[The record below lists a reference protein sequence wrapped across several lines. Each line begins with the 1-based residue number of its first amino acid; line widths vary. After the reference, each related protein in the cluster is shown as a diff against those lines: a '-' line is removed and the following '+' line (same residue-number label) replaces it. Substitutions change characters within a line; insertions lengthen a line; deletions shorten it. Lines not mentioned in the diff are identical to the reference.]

1 MKIAKALTAIIVED
15 MPEAKQLLEAD
26 LARYCP
32 EVTIIGTAG
41 SVVGAAKIIRQ
52 NTPDILF
59 LDIALSDGTGFDLL
73 EILPDLSS
81 NVIFI
86 TAYEEHALKAFR
98 YAATDYLLKPID
110 ANMLKSAVDK
120 VRHTRFNSLPS
131 LELLRESMKNPGKS
145 PNRISLCTL
154 DKISVVTISDIVR
167 CESEGNNTWFYMSN
181 GERYFVTK
189 TLKHFDDLLNDHDF
203 LRVHQSHL
211 VNFTFISEFSK
222 KDGGFLRL
230 KNGHEVPV
238 SVRKKPEIVNL
249 LEKMG

>member
-1 MKIAKALTAIIVED
+1 MKPNKVLTAIIVED
-15 MPEAKQLLEAD
+15 MPEAMQLLQAD
-26 LARYCP
+26 LDRYCP
-32 EVTIIGTAG
+32 EVTVVGTAD
-41 SVVGAAKIIRQ
+41 SVVGAAKVIKQ
-52 NTPDILF
+52 QTPDILF

-73 EILPDLSS
+73 EILPELSS

-98 YAATDYLLKPID
+98 YSATDYLLKPID
-110 ANMLKSAVDK
+110 SNMLKIAVDK
-120 VRHTRFNSLPS
+120 VKHARFNSLPA
-131 LELLRESMKNPGKS
+131 LDLLRESIKNPGKT

-154 DKISVVTISDIVR
+154 DKITVVAINDIVR
-167 CESEGNNTWFYMSN
+167 CESEGNNTWFFMNN

-211 VNFTFISEFSK
+211 VNFSFISEFSK

-238 SVRKKPEIVNL
+238 SVRKKPEIVQM

>member
-1 MKIAKALTAIIVED
+1 MTV
-15 MPEAKQLLEAD
+15 
-26 LARYCP
+26 
-32 EVTIIGTAG
+32 VGTAG
-41 SVVGAAKIIRQ
+41 SVVGAAKVIRQ
-52 NTPDILF
+52 QTPDILF

-73 EILPDLSS
+73 EILPELSS

-86 TAYEEHALKAFR
+86 TAYEEHALRAFR
-98 YAATDYLLKPID
+98 YSATDYLLKPID
-110 ANMLKSAVDK
+110 SNMLKSAVDK
-120 VRHTRFNSLPS
+120 VKHARFNSLPA
-131 LELLRESMKNPGKS
+131 LDLLRESIKNPGKT

-154 DKISVVTISDIVR
+154 DKITVVAINDIVR
-167 CESEGNNTWFYMSN
+167 CESEGNNTWFFMN
-181 GERYFVTK
+181 TGERYFVTK
-189 TLKHFDDLLNDHDF
+189 TLKHFDDLLIDHEF

-238 SVRKKPEIVNL
+238 SVRKKPEIVQM